1 MAREANAIRDLGPA
15 QGWYLDPYGIHQ
27 DRWFSQGQPTKLVR
41 DEGRECYDPAP
52 DQPLPVGDLVPAA
65 VGGEDVGD
73 GADLRR
79 ADDASSDPFDPEKAR
94 RAAFDIFG
102 MTSGS

>member
-1 MAREANAIRDLGPA
+1 MRDTPSA
-15 QGWYLDPYGIHQ
+15 EGWYRDPYGIHQ

-41 DEGRECYDPAP
+41 DGGRECYDPAP
-52 DQPLPVGDLVPAA
+52 GQPLPEGDLVPAEL
-65 VGGEDVGD
+65 GGEEMRD

-79 ADDASSDPFDPEKAR
+79 ADDASSDPFDPDKAR